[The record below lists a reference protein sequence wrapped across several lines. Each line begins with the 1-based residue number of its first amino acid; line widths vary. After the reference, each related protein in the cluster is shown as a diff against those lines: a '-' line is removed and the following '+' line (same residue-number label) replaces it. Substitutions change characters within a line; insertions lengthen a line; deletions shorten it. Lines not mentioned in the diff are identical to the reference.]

1 MLDTV
6 ENGSIDWNVG
16 VKNWKR
22 WDPSFKKSKWVK
34 DNIVYIYIY
43 VYITYMLVC
52 IISQSVAYFTGVS

>member
-34 DNIVYIYIY
+34 ENIVYIYIY
-43 VYITYMLVC
+43 VYILHTC
-52 IISQSVAYFTGVS
+52 